1 MSLEQEIHKVTGVPV
16 EALRGHS
23 LTKFSIEERMSWS
36 AKRTT
41 TIKEDKVYCLLGI
54 FGVFLALIY
63 GEGEEYA
70 ALRLKEEI
78 QKRQQTSK
86 KADLQ
91 DTSAVLS
98 LPFPRNERFAG
109 RESELQS
116 IRQALIS
123 PDTHQ
128 WLTIYG
134 LGGCGKSALALE
146 FAYRAF
152 ADQASRLVFWV
163 PAISQESFE
172 LAYRDIGTQL
182 RIPGID
188 DANADFKRLVSDE
201 LSSGKLGNWLMIV
214 DNADDSEVLL
224 GIGKK
229 ATTPAR
235 LIDYVPRGTGGSVLL
250 TTRNRKA
257 ATDLAPNNVL
267 ELNDM
272 EKVEAKQLFVRRIN
286 NQALL
291 NDETTVDALVETLT
305 GLPLAIVQTAAFI
318 NQNEMPVSEYASLLH
333 DAGTKVELF
342 SEQFEDPTRSLL
354 PPGESAVRQTK
365 AIGTLTGYA
374 FITERR
380 QNVPESSTEKLF
392 DMHRLVHMA
401 LIWWLEGHGKRE
413 EWAGIAAAR
422 AQELVPYGDHGSKET
437 LSMYLPHATY
447 LAELVDLVDDS
458 IRASLLTRIG
468 QYQETLGLYRLA
480 AAAQRTALSLR
491 KKVLWPEHL
500 KTLYTM
506 SCLASALNGWGK
518 YDEVEAIRREELAIR
533 EKVQGPGN
541 EDTLGTMGELSLVL
555 YDQGKF
561 DQAEALSQQTLVQCK
576 KVLGPEHPNTLA
588 AMNNLALVLDRQGKR
603 EEAEILHN
611 QGKHPEFGLDAVS
624 QESTHRGRSNVPE
637 NSMNNMAE
645 VLKGQGRYTEAETMH
660 RQTFERRENLLGPE
674 NPDTLD
680 SMYNLAVVL
689 YHQGRYTEAEVMY
702 RQTLEGRENVLGPDH
717 PHTLTNLSDL
727 AQCLM
732 EQSKY
737 AEAEKMNRQ
746 VLERRKNL
754 LGPVHVDTLTSVSN
768 LAICLRKQGLMSE
781 ALPVLRRALTGY
793 TAVLGKA
800 HPDTV
805 SCRKDYNNLLELQG
819 GERIEE
825 GGQRRD

>member
-1 MSLEQEIHKVTGVPV
+1 M
-16 EALRGHS
+16 
-23 LTKFSIEERMSWS
+23 
-36 AKRTT
+36 
-41 TIKEDKVYCLLGI
+41 
-54 FGVFLALIY
+54 
-63 GEGEEYA
+63 
-70 ALRLKEEI
+70 
-78 QKRQQTSK
+78 
-86 KADLQ
+86 
-91 DTSAVLS
+91 
-98 LPFPRNERFAG
+98 
-109 RESELQS
+109 
-116 IRQALIS
+116 
-123 PDTHQ
+123 
-128 WLTIYG
+128 
-134 LGGCGKSALALE
+134 
-146 FAYRAF
+146 
-152 ADQASRLVFWV
+152 

-214 DNADDSEVLL
+214 DNASDSEVLL

-272 EKVEAKQLFVRRIN
+272 EKVEAKQLFVRQIN

-305 GLPLAIVQTAAFI
+305 GLPLAIVQAAAFI

-333 DAGTKVELF
+333 DAGTKAELF
-342 SEQFEDPTRSLL
+342 SEQFEDPTRYRDMDSTVAKTWHISFEQIQRQDPLAAEYLSFIGCIDRIGIPRSLL

-437 LSMYLPHATY
+437 LSIYLPHAMY

-533 EKVQGPGN
+533 EKVQGPDN

-611 QGKHPEFGLDAVS
+611 QGLAITEKLFGPEHPTTLAS
-624 QESTHRGRSNVPE
+624 IQNLA
-637 NSMNNMAE
+637 SMLSRKN
-645 VLKGQGRYTEAETMH
+645 RHTEAEA
-660 RQTFERRENLLGPE
+660 
-674 NPDTLD
+674 
-680 SMYNLAVVL
+680 MYQKVL
-689 YHQGRYTEAEVMY
+689 
-702 RQTLEGRENVLGPDH
+702 NI
-717 PHTLTNLSDL
+717 NK
-727 AQCLM
+727 
-732 EQSKY
+732 KY
-737 AEAEKMNRQ
+737 
-746 VLERRKNL
+746 
-754 LGPVHVDTLTSVSN
+754 
-768 LAICLRKQGLMSE
+768 
-781 ALPVLRRALTGY
+781 
-793 TAVLGKA
+793 
-800 HPDTV
+800 
-805 SCRKDYNNLLELQG
+805 
-819 GERIEE
+819 
-825 GGQRRD
+825 